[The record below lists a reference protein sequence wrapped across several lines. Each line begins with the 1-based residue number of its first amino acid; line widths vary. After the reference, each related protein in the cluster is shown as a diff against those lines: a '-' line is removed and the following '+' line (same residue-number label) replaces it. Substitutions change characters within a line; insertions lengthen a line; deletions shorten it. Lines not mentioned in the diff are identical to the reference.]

1 MYTYEMVK
9 VWTKTEVAL
18 RKNIITR
25 TDDCKNT
32 SHAHDSMIIVQ
43 HKYTSLTYLTNTRE
57 IQPYVSALFLYDTCY
72 LDQKKKDK
80 NKQKT
85 KTKKPKKKKQT
96 NKQTDI

>member
-32 SHAHDSMIIVQ
+32 SHAHDSVTL
-43 HKYTSLTYLTNTRE
+43 K
-57 IQPYVSALFLYDTCY
+57 
-72 LDQKKKDK
+72 
-80 NKQKT
+80 
-85 KTKKPKKKKQT
+85 
-96 NKQTDI
+96 